1 MNPIEKFNNRARE
14 INSLLCV
21 GLDSELAKIPERF
34 KNVAFPQFQFNKWI
48 IEQTHEYA
56 AAYKLNIAFYEQHG
70 DKGLKEL
77 KMTMDYLMGNYPDI
91 FTICDAKRGDIGNSN
106 YGYVEEIFDWL
117 RFDAI
122 TLHPYMGKESLEPFL
137 ARKDK
142 MLFILCHTSNPGAG
156 EFQDAMW
163 RTVATH
169 VHETWNMNQNCGL
182 VIASEFAQA
191 RKIAGEMPFLV
202 PGIGSQGGSVAEAV
216 KGGNVIIHSARGII
230 FSENPKEEAKK
241 LRDDIQT
248 ARAH

>member
-77 KMTMDYLMGNYPDI
+77 KMTMDYLVGNYPDI
-91 FTICDAKRGDIGNSN
+91 FTICDAKRGDIGNTN
-106 YGYVEEIFDWL
+106 RGYVEEIFDWL
-117 RFDAI
+117 QFDAI

-137 ARKDK
+137 TRKDK
-142 MLFILCHTSNPGAG
+142 MLFILCRTSNPGAG
-156 EFQDAMW
+156 EFQDLIW
-163 RTVATH
+163 QTVAQN
-169 VHETWNMNQNCGL
+169 VKSWGENCGL
-182 VIASEFAQA
+182 VVASEFTQA